1 MDKCKRM
8 CVQYLLP
15 YVWSTKYRKPV
26 LNGEIAAY
34 IKELHIKI
42 AKDRGIQLEEQE
54 VMPNHVHLFVSAHPK
69 FPPSQM
75 VKIFKEITGKFLFE
89 KYPELKNEVWKGH
102 LWNPSYYIW
111 TMADVTKEVIEQYNK
126 MQKTKLK

>member
-1 MDKCKRM
+1 M